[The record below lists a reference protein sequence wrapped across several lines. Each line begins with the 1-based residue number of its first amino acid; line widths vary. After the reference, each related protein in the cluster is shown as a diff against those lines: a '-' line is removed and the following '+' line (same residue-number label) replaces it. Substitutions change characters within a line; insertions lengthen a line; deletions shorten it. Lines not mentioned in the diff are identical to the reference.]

1 MLKRIEKA
9 LDKLFY
15 NEKAMITISVIYLV
29 VSGLSLLGAIVTL
42 VVML

>member
-1 MLKRIEKA
+1 MLKKIEKA

-15 NEKAMITISVIYLV
+15 NEKAMDTIAIVYLV
-29 VSGLSLLGAIVTL
+29 VSGLFLLGAIVTL